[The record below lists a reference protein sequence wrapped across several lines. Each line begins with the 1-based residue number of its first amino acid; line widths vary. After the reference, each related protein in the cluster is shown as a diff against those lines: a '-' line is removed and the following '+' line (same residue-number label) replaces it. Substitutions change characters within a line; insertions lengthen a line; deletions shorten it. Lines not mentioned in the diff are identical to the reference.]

1 MDAVRPEQETASAP
15 PKSGARYAAPQGSVT
30 VRHKGKRPE
39 MAERVAVQMA
49 PRTYESFV
57 FNPNEVSVSDLCRL
71 GFTLKQAESIDR
83 YRKKGGRFRRKED
96 FAKSFVVADSVYAR
110 LEKYIDI
117 PLLDIN
123 AADSAAFDAL
133 PGIGGYFAAKMVE
146 YRQKL
151 GGYSYKEQ
159 LLEIYHMD
167 AEKYSKFVDLITIR
181 RQAVPFRLWSMPPDS
196 MRLHPYIR
204 SWQTARA
211 VELYR
216 KNNPHTMWTIKGLQR
231 AGILDEDAA
240 SRLSKCRIA
249 EP

>member
-1 MDAVRPEQETASAP
+1 MPSGLYAQAGGIHRQVQEERRQVPPE
-15 PKSGARYAAPQGSVT
+15 R
-30 VRHKGKRPE
+30 
-39 MAERVAVQMA
+39 
-49 PRTYESFV
+49 
-57 FNPNEVSVSDLCRL
+57 
-71 GFTLKQAESIDR
+71 
-83 YRKKGGRFRRKED
+83 RFRQVLRRGGQ
-96 FAKSFVVADSVYAR
+96 R
-110 LEKYIDI
+110 LCATGKYIDI